1 MCRKKGALKAV
12 SHASDDFFTDRFP
25 LCDIDHEHLQQEDLG
40 KEVFEGDQVVAAFP
54 WSQERESTGLANP
67 PHGKAS

>member
-1 MCRKKGALKAV
+1 MRRQEGALEAV
-12 SHASDDFFTDRFP
+12 SHASNDFFTDRFR
-25 LCDIDHEHLQQEDLG
+25 LSDKDHEHLQQEDLG

-67 PHGKAS
+67 PPGKAS